1 MHPDPK
7 RAPAPAVGRALPPP
21 RAQAARV
28 KRRGRADTD
37 LSLPGLTF
45 TRNRPYTGRWSD
57 VLIPGQEEY
66 LSGQMSP
73 LWRLLY
79 TTRSCGETADAA
91 DPTPSLLH
99 AALPG
104 PAARQPQAV
113 PRASPTPTSPPGVQ
127 AGCIASP
134 SRPLGHTG
142 TSRPVGIGGGARF
155 QLAPA
160 SSGLSTA
167 SRRGRAW
174 RPPPCP
180 PADKRAA
187 AVKPAPRRGPGLRA
201 RAAAPGPPPR
211 RALGGAVTSP
221 PARRAARSPCTTASA
236 AWTWCRTRPSQHRTC
251 TTGGSGCPAP
261 GSP

>member
-1 MHPDPK
+1 MGRCHPC
-7 RAPAPAVGRALPPP
+7 G
-21 RAQAARV
+21 
-28 KRRGRADTD
+28 G
-37 LSLPGLTF
+37 F
-45 TRNRPYTGRWSD
+45 CTR
-57 VLIPGQEEY
+57 
-66 LSGQMSP
+66 
-73 LWRLLY
+73 
-79 TTRSCGETADAA
+79 
-91 DPTPSLLH
+91 
-99 AALPG
+99 PG
-104 PAARQPQAV
+104 PAGRPQTRRTRRTVCYTRPCLALRLGSPGPAV

-134 SRPLGHTG
+134 SLPPGHTG
-142 TSRPVGIGGGARF
+142 APRPVGIGGGARF

-174 RPPPCP
+174 RPPPCS

-187 AVKPAPRRGPGLRA
+187 AVKPAPRCGPGLRA

-236 AWTWCRTRPSQHRTC
+236 AWTWCRTRPSRHRTC